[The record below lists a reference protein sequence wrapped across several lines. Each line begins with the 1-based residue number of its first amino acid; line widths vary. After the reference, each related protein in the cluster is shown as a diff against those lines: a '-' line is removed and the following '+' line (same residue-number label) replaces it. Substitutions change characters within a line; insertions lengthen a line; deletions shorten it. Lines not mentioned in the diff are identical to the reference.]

1 MRSSKFIIISFIVLI
16 MASGLFFYTS
26 LRNQSL
32 NNNIESLELK
42 TKGINDSIRNNQNEK
57 EKLEQEYSE
66 LNEKVKDKVD
76 EYNIWLKMKEKIE
89 K

>member
-16 MASGLFFYTS
+16 IASGLFFYTS
-26 LRNQSL
+26 LRNQGL

>member
-1 MRSSKFIIISFIVLI
+1 MGSSKFIIISFIVLI
-16 MASGLFFYTS
+16 IASGLFFYTS

-32 NNNIESLELK
+32 NNSIESLELK

>member
-16 MASGLFFYTS
+16 IASGLFFYTS

-32 NNNIESLELK
+32 NNSIESLELK

-66 LNEKVKDKVD
+66 LSEKVKDKVD